1 MTRSYAPRP
10 KRARRRRRIFFVAF
24 IGPDENDAVESAL
37 AAIGTVRFPQTA
49 GIGVTIR
56 FE

>member
-1 MTRSYAPRP
+1 MRL
-10 KRARRRRRIFFVAF
+10 ARNVLDAVAAFFFVAF
-24 IGPDENDAVESAL
+24 IGPDENDALESAL